1 MRFLLVI
8 AALLAVWASAP
19 AARAVVPPP
28 TARAVPAVPRAVVAD
43 TIRTTVRAGEALVMN
58 LPERHAGAEA
68 TYRVLEAPALSWL
81 VDRSFFW
88 QTLPS
93 ERGLR
98 LVRFE
103 RSARGAGT
111 DELVLAVEVVGG

>member
-1 MRFLLVI
+1 MRILLVLV
-8 AALLAVWASAP
+8 AVLAVWASAARLP
-19 AARAVVPPP
+19 AAAPLG
-28 TARAVPAVPRAVVAD
+28 PRGVVAD
-43 TIRTTVRAGEALVMN
+43 TIRTAVRAGEALIVA

-68 TYRVLEAPALSWL
+68 TYRVLQAPALSWL

-103 RSARGAGT
+103 RTAQGAADT
-111 DELVLAVEVVGG
+111 FVLAVEVVGG